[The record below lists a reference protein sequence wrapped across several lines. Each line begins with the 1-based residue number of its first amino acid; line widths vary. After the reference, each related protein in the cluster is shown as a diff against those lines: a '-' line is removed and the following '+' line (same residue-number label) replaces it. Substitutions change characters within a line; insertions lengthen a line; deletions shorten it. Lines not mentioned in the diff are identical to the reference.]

1 MSSNLTVFIVDD
13 DPAVRDA
20 LGLLLG
26 VRGYR
31 TAVFAS
37 GEAFLHA
44 WRADWAG
51 CLLADIR
58 MSGMDGLELQRR
70 LGELGCLI
78 PIIIVTAHGD
88 VSLARAAFKARAS
101 DFLEKPFDDAKLI
114 AAIDEALAQEA
125 VVRSDVRRRAAAR
138 ADAARTRSDAAGGA
152 GPAQPRDR
160 AGAGHFGAHGRSA
173 QGAPDGQARGR
184 QRGRP
189 GAHQHAVTAGEAW
202 AARPLVRLKL
212 AWLTPPAA
220 GPAPPAWSC
229 RRPVAAPAGGCSIP
243 GRAGFRGATG
253 GTLWWRRR
261 RPCAS
266 RRR

>member
-37 GEAFLHA
+37 GEAFLQA

-51 CLLADIR
+51 CLLVDIR

-70 LGELGCLI
+70 LGEQGCLI
-78 PIIIVTAHGD
+78 PIIIVTGHGD

-114 AAIDEALAQEA
+114 AAIDEAFSREA
-125 VVRSDVRRRAAAR
+125 AVRSDVQRRAAGAELLRELTPREREVMRLVVLGRHNREIAPALGISVRTVEVHKAR
-138 ADAARTRSDAAGGA
+138 LMGKLGVDNVAD
-152 GPAQPRDR
+152 
-160 AGAGHFGAHGRSA
+160 
-173 QGAPDGQARGR
+173 
-184 QRGRP
+184 
-189 GAHQHAVTAGEAW
+189 
-202 AARPLVRLKL
+202 LVRISMLEQE
-212 AWLTPPAA
+212 
-220 GPAPPAWSC
+220 GS
-229 RRPVAAPAGGCSIP
+229 
-243 GRAGFRGATG
+243 
-253 GTLWWRRR
+253 
-261 RPCAS
+261 
-266 RRR
+266 

>member
-125 VVRSDVRRRAAAR
+125 VVRSDVRRRAAGAELLRELTPREREVMRLVVLGRHNREIAPALGISVRTVEVHKAR
-138 ADAARTRSDAAGGA
+138 LMGKLGVDNVAD
-152 GPAQPRDR
+152 
-160 AGAGHFGAHGRSA
+160 
-173 QGAPDGQARGR
+173 
-184 QRGRP
+184 
-189 GAHQHAVTAGEAW
+189 
-202 AARPLVRLKL
+202 LVRISML
-212 AWLTPPAA
+212 
-220 GPAPPAWSC
+220 
-229 RRPVAAPAGGCSIP
+229 
-243 GRAGFRGATG
+243 
-253 GTLWWRRR
+253 
-261 RPCAS
+261 
-266 RRR
+266 